1 MKKSLILPVVI
12 LLAFAAGPFAQKKD
26 SAVVTSVK
34 DSAAPAKRNI
44 RMFAATQYD
53 SLWSL
58 IPSGS
63 TLRSSVTVIGIGM
76 DSLTRDIVI
85 IAFDSGNNPVKFVFP
100 DSTLKKTTGAGAV
113 PEWAAGRTAKP
124 KLDQRGRT
132 WFIIESAL
140 KSAYVYPVSYTAA
153 FNHAGGSVISG
164 ISLLTIGGSLYG
176 TFAFTRNM
184 ELGYGKVGLM
194 NYGATFLGLH
204 YPNLFASLLKNATS
218 INDRS
223 TNDYSTDDVTTTD
236 KIKAWS
242 SMIGFPLGIYL
253 GSKLRVAGKD
263 DAGKV
268 TLMEYFS
275 QPTGYLLGY
284 VLPLYFVNSK
294 TSGEDYLAVSA
305 LLTMGLLPA
314 GFWAGYAIA
323 GDRPIS
329 TGRGSL
335 PYVSGIMG
343 GLTGFAIPTLFDLDM
358 DNMSTVRLL
367 ATTTIIGYGCGT
379 ALGLTYHQSIDYT
392 YWQTVFI
399 GASSGAGALMAV
411 AFPLIAKVEDN
422 HKPYVIAGVIGAWTG
437 FFIGERLSL
446 SLFEKSDRD
455 RHASNVRFNLPGLAA
470 LPSIMAFNK
479 SDASKIYPSKTG
491 PLLPVAN
498 VEWRF

>member
-1 MKKSLILPVVI
+1 MGFTTVS
-12 LLAFAAGPFAQKKD
+12 AQG
-26 SAVVTSVK
+26 SPAEAVKHPPARHTIHMF
-34 DSAAPAKRNI
+34 APA
-44 RMFAATQYD
+44 QYD
-53 SLWSL
+53 SVLSL
-58 IPSGS
+58 IQGN
-63 TLRSSVTVIGIGM
+63 
-76 DSLTRDIVI
+76 DSLKYGADLIGVGIDTLNNDIIVV
-85 IAFDSGNNPVKFVFP
+85 AFDQKGNPSKFVFP
-100 DSTLKKTTGAGAV
+100 DSSLKKKTAQT
-113 PEWAAGRTAKP
+113 AAAPKTARKP
-124 KLDQRGRT
+124 DQRGRT

-140 KSAYVYPVSYTAA
+140 KSAYVYPVSYAAA
-153 FNHAGGSVISG
+153 FNHAGGSVIGG

-184 ELGYGKVGLM
+184 DLGYGRVGLM
-194 NYGATFLGLH
+194 NYGSTFLGLH
-204 YPNLFASLLKNATS
+204 YPHLFASLLKNATS

-223 TNDYSTDDVTTTD
+223 TNDSTDDVTTTD

-253 GSKLRVAGKD
+253 GSKLRVACKD

-284 VLPLYFVNSK
+284 LLPMYFLNPDDDTK
-294 TSGEDYLAVSA
+294 DYLAVSA

-314 GFWAGYAIA
+314 GFWAGHAIA

-343 GLTGFAIPTLFDLDM
+343 GLTGLIIPTWFEPHMEL
-358 DNMSTVRLL
+358 MSMVRLL

-379 ALGLTYHQSIDYT
+379 ALGLTYHRSEEYT

-399 GASSGAGALMAV
+399 GASSGAGALMAI
-411 AFPLIAKVEDN
+411 AFPLIAKADQ
-422 HKPYVIAGVIGAWTG
+422 HQPYTIAGVIGAWAG

-446 SLFEKSDRD
+446 SLFEKSSRD
-455 RHASNVRFNLPGLAA
+455 RQSSNLRFNLPGLAA
-470 LPSIMAFNK
+470 LPSLMAPRRP
-479 SDASKIYPSKTG
+479 DASKICLSKTG

-498 VEWRF
+498 VEWKF